1 MSEIEDYETAVPCK
15 QTAADVFRDG
25 WVSRLPDGVDGGEVP
40 LFDDDRIKWLAGQV
54 NLTGLSVLELG
65 PLEGGHSY
73 MLEGFGAGRVVAVE
87 ANRRAFL
94 RCLIVK
100 EIFDLR
106 HVEFMCGDLVEY
118 LRHAPEKFDLCVASG
133 ILYHMRE
140 PVETLRLA
148 SRIADRLFLWTHY
161 YEADRVRENPEVAA
175 HFPSDSGP
183 PFRYEYGDV
192 RDTSS
197 FCGGSDRFSYW
208 LDRLTI
214 LGLLDELGFDRVE
227 LAFDHPEHPNG
238 PAVAILAERRSAL
251 QSP

>member
-94 RCLIVK
+94 RGQIAK
-100 EIFDLR
+100 EVLDFHQSEL
-106 HVEFMCGDLVEY
+106 L
-118 LRHAPEKFDLCVASG
+118 SG
-133 ILYHMRE
+133 
-140 PVETLRLA
+140 
-148 SRIADRLFLWTHY
+148 
-161 YEADRVRENPEVAA
+161 RV
-175 HFPSDSGP
+175 
-183 PFRYEYGDV
+183 
-192 RDTSS
+192 
-197 FCGGSDRFSYW
+197 
-208 LDRLTI
+208 
-214 LGLLDELGFDRVE
+214 
-227 LAFDHPEHPNG
+227 
-238 PAVAILAERRSAL
+238 
-251 QSP
+251 